1 MRTGKLLI
9 KVILLGLICLVPFVS
24 CKYDIHRFFFRGPRI
39 DDRAASL
46 KQLPP
51 PFAQKNGSIQF
62 AIITDLHFGSKRDR
76 SEAELI
82 QSLKNAEPL
91 DFIVLLG
98 DVVETGFDSY
108 FSQCEDFIKRLRGF
122 LGKQDLPVYVVLGN
136 HDLYY
141 DGYDRWQKLDFS
153 WNKGEPFFRFETEV
167 FDSAGNSNLRS
178 WYFLDTASGMVGTSQ
193 LENLTKAMKSDKN
206 PKMVF
211 SHYPIYIDRDFS
223 TPFKLSDPRERAT
236 LVTLFDKNGVDM
248 VFSGHWHEGG
258 FFDFGKFSELCC
270 ASLVENSKDESCWYV
285 LALDETTKQLSIE
298 RFSVHGGKTSSTLQ
312 SYSLGG

>member
-1 MRTGKLLI
+1 MKDGKQLI
-9 KVILLGLICLVPFVS
+9 KVILFGLICLVSFVS

-46 KQLPP
+46 KEFPP
-51 PFAQKNGSIQF
+51 PFAPKNGSIQF

-76 SEAELI
+76 SEAEVI
-82 QSLKNAEPL
+82 QSLKDTGPL

-108 FSQCEDFIKRLRGF
+108 FSQCEDFIKRLKGY
-122 LGKQDLPVYVVLGN
+122 LGNHELPIYVVLGN
-136 HDLYY
+136 HDVYY
-141 DGYDRWQKLDFS
+141 NGYDRWKKLDFS
-153 WNKGEPFFRFETEV
+153 WNQGESFFRFETKV
-167 FDSAGNSNLRS
+167 LDSNGSPYLRS
-178 WYFLDTASGMVGTSQ
+178 WYFLDTASGMVGISQ
-193 LENLTKAMKSDKN
+193 MENLTKAMKSDEN

-211 SHYPIYIDRDFS
+211 SHCPIYIDKEFS

-236 LVTLFDKNGVDM
+236 LITLFDKSRVDM

-270 ASLVENSKDESCWYV
+270 ASLVENSKEESCWYV
-285 LALDETTKQLSIE
+285 LSLDEPTKKLSVDC
-298 RFSVHGGKTSSTLQ
+298 FSAHEGRISSTRRA
-312 SYSLGG
+312 YSLGR